1 MTIAAPGISYELI
14 GALTASELRAL
25 IAAGLPAF
33 NAPKEQPLSLP
44 VLSRGATLYRVYYSI
59 DVNQSGSPTRQDVS
73 GLLMV
78 PGAPSEVVKPVEEMP
93 LAIYNH
99 GTLFNRQQSASNV
112 VYKKDGA
119 WEVGSFETLLNVGLL
134 ANQGFA
140 LIAADYVGYGL
151 NTAAEAYG
159 VKQPSTAAIVDFLAA
174 SRSVFSALGVRPGQ
188 LFVNGWSQGGL
199 NTQWA
204 LQGLEALKIPVAA
217 AAAESPFNEMEQTF
231 RWWLSRRIDDP
242 KQAQDPAPYLPLCVA
257 LLLVSYETWYGLNG
271 LTDALVKDEVIPE
284 GKDSEGN
291 AVSNPAGVT
300 YREVI
305 KNFGKYGDN
314 AVTFDPPNFSNY
326 KWQVQV
332 IRNGQAIRTTIPG
345 FAGEDMMVQG
355 VLDQPEGVVR
365 TFLQQLKADS
375 PRYWTYDTPFKL
387 WYGLQDEALPPELV
401 APGIAVEGG
410 PDVTLVP
417 VLDASHRQTFLN
429 AHLASAQSPAGTNQ
443 NLIDWFQSIRKAV
456 PAVPHLVL
464 SDNKLMVVSED
475 FGLLPLL
482 VDVQQQQGERPLH
495 VQILRTRRD
504 GRSEV
509 IGSIGGTTA
518 LANQLQLLGSERV
531 LLQVEDRL
539 DFQLLSRNGGSIDT
553 SSTEIRTRADGSGF
567 DVTLRDGG
575 GLQGSSLQF
584 GVVMDPLDVNSTPLD
599 RIAAPQATAAEGL
612 LQLRQGQRL
621 GLTVTTDCAFDNRLG
636 FVRLN
641 LDPVTGQPLNTV
653 GDQQIALNS
662 AQFREQIDSL
672 LSPDFQIRQSGR
684 KVSSGLEWNVSQ
696 DGIYAAVLITPL
708 GQVFCGVSEALSGGN
723 SQQMRLLGQN
733 CFGFEDLVGPV
744 SDFDW
749 NDLVFR
755 IVNIG

>member
-1 MTIAAPGISYELI
+1 
-14 GALTASELRAL
+14 
-25 IAAGLPAF
+25 
-33 NAPKEQPLSLP
+33 
-44 VLSRGATLYRVYYSI
+44 
-59 DVNQSGSPTRQDVS
+59 
-73 GLLMV
+73 
-78 PGAPSEVVKPVEEMP
+78 
-93 LAIYNH
+93 
-99 GTLFNRQQSASNV
+99 
-112 VYKKDGA
+112 
-119 WEVGSFETLLNVGLL
+119 
-134 ANQGFA
+134 
-140 LIAADYVGYGL
+140 
-151 NTAAEAYG
+151 
-159 VKQPSTAAIVDFLAA
+159 
-174 SRSVFSALGVRPGQ
+174 
-188 LFVNGWSQGGL
+188 
-199 NTQWA
+199 
-204 LQGLEALKIPVAA
+204 
-217 AAAESPFNEMEQTF
+217 
-231 RWWLSRRIDDP
+231 
-242 KQAQDPAPYLPLCVA
+242 
-257 LLLVSYETWYGLNG
+257 
-271 LTDALVKDEVIPE
+271 
-284 GKDSEGN
+284 
-291 AVSNPAGVT
+291 
-300 YREVI
+300 
-305 KNFGKYGDN
+305 
-314 AVTFDPPNFSNY
+314 
-326 KWQVQV
+326 
-332 IRNGQAIRTTIPG
+332 
-345 FAGEDMMVQG
+345 
-355 VLDQPEGVVR
+355 
-365 TFLQQLKADS
+365 
-375 PRYWTYDTPFKL
+375 
-387 WYGLQDEALPPELV
+387 
-401 APGIAVEGG
+401 
-410 PDVTLVP
+410 
-417 VLDASHRQTFLN
+417 
-429 AHLASAQSPAGTNQ
+429 
-443 NLIDWFQSIRKAV
+443 
-456 PAVPHLVL
+456 
-464 SDNKLMVVSED
+464 
-475 FGLLPLL
+475 
-482 VDVQQQQGERPLH
+482 

-621 GLTVTTDCAFDNRLG
+621 GLTVTTDCAFNNRLG

-708 GQVFCGVSEALSGGN
+708 GQVFCGVSEALGGGN